1 VQPHVRDAFTVNDDV
16 ALGSLDEPEK
26 GDSQRTLARTSTA
39 NDADL
44 NVRLYKINITEA
56 LTFVKFFNCSNLL
69 EGSYPNYGLN
79 KLPQISH
86 IVCYICTC
94 ITYLAYISPS
104 PRL

>member
-44 NVRLYKINITEA
+44 NVRLYQINIIEA
-56 LTFVKFFNCSNLL
+56 LTFVKFFNCSNLCL
-69 EGSYPNYGLN
+69 FITGQIYLN
-79 KLPQISH
+79 TLSNKHLI
-86 IVCYICTC
+86 IIKC
-94 ITYLAYISPS
+94 II
-104 PRL
+104 